1 MLDHNQRIIVESIKN
16 AKRLKISIGGGKY
29 EDDGQALLTFDM
41 DIKDI
46 RKVRHDI
53 ALAVQDFLNKTNR
66 EEQWK
71 QITTA
76 RNSLRT
82 TGSTGRK

>member
-1 MLDHNQRIIVESIKN
+1 MLDRNQRIIVESIKN

-29 EDDGQALLTFDM
+29 EDDGVTLLTLDM
-41 DIKDI
+41 DMRDI

-53 ALAVQDFLNKTNR
+53 ALCVQDFLNRANR

-71 QITTA
+71 QITSTQHSLMNTASTA
-76 RNSLRT
+76 RE
-82 TGSTGRK
+82 